1 MKPHVYLRA
10 NGNGLI
16 GLGHIIRIKSL
27 KNMIDDV
34 FDCVYLL
41 REEDKE
47 AIAILE
53 DAPQLLIPKQKDL
66 YSEAHWLSA
75 NCLTGKE
82 RVVLDGYLF
91 DTEYQQIIREN
102 CLGLIFIDDIRAFHY
117 VADLVINHVDGF
129 TPADYDAEAYTQF
142 LLGFKYSILRPQFI
156 AQAQQA
162 ILPKTNKNVL
172 MCLGG
177 ADPENTT
184 QQLLEQILPLYPEFS
199 FQIVVG
205 AVNPNLETLKSL
217 AQNSSSSIQVFYS
230 LNEMEMAELMKNAA
244 IAVLSPSTVAL
255 EYLCSGGSLY
265 LYPIADNQMP
275 LNNLLI
281 KKGYARPFRELIN
294 LDTKSPFFF
303 KDELLIDGKSPA
315 RICEAIQSLK

>member
-1 MKPHVYLRA
+1 
-10 NGNGLI
+10 
-16 GLGHIIRIKSL
+16 
-27 KNMIDDV
+27 MIDDV

-47 AIAILE
+47 AIAILD

-66 YSEAHWLSA
+66 YSEAHWLA
-75 NCLTGKE
+75 AHCLTGKE

-129 TPADYDAEAYTQF
+129 TPADYDAEPYTQF
-142 LLGFKYSILRPQFI
+142 LLGFNYCILRPLFI
-156 AQAQQA
+156 AQAQQE
-162 ILPKTNKNVL
+162 ILPKNNKNVL
-172 MCLGG
+172 ICLGG
-177 ADPENTT
+177 ADPENST
-184 QQLLEQILPLYPEFS
+184 QQLLEQIIPLHPDFT

-205 AVNPNLETLKSL
+205 AVNPHLNALKSL
-217 AQNSSSSIQVFYS
+217 AQHSSSSIHIFYS
-230 LNEMEMAELMKNAA
+230 LNEIEMADMMKNAA

-265 LYPIADNQMP
+265 LYPIADNKLP

-281 KKGYARPFRELIN
+281 KKGYARPFKELIN
-294 LDTKSPFFF
+294 PEVKSPYFYQS
-303 KDELLIDGKSPA
+303 EPLIDGKSPA
-315 RICEAIQSLK
+315 RICAAIQSLQ

>member
-1 MKPHVYLRA
+1 
-10 NGNGLI
+10 
-16 GLGHIIRIKSL
+16 
-27 KNMIDDV
+27 MIDDV

-66 YSEAHWLSA
+66 YSEAHWLA
-75 NCLTGKE
+75 VHCLSGKE

-91 DTEYQQIIREN
+91 DTEYQQIIRKN
-102 CLGLIFIDDIRAFHY
+102 CLGLVFIDDINAFHY
-117 VADLVINHVDGF
+117 VADLIINHVDGI
-129 TPADYDAEAYTQF
+129 TPADYDAEEYTQF
-142 LLGFKYSILRPQFI
+142 LLGFKYCILRPHFI
-156 AQAQQA
+156 AQAQQG
-162 ILPKTNKNVL
+162 IQPKNNKNVL
-172 MCLGG
+172 ICLGG
-177 ADPENTT
+177 ADPENST
-184 QQLLEQILPLYPEFS
+184 QQLLEQIIPLHPDFT

-205 AVNPNLETLKSL
+205 AVNPHLNTLKSL

-230 LNEMEMAELMKNAA
+230 LSEIEMAELMKNAA

-265 LYPIADNQMP
+265 LFPIADNQLP

-281 KKGYARPFRELIN
+281 KKGYARPFKELTN
-294 LDTKSPFFF
+294 PDAKSPYFYQS
-303 KDELLIDGKSPA
+303 EPLIDGKSPA
-315 RICEAIQSLK
+315 RICEAIQSLQ